1 MAEITATFPTDWEAP
16 QRGESE
22 EVFSTKAN
30 AAWNKLRDEIVVAGN
45 LFGTEAN
52 AVKDEVNDARDDT
65 VTAKDAAVAAAST
78 AQSTANATLWISG
91 QSYSVGEN
99 SISLID
105 FQTYR
110 ATVLTSGTTD
120 PSLSADWTGLTA
132 EDATKLPLAGG
143 TMTGA
148 ITSMRETRVAMGAND
163 IDLASGNYFTKTI
176 SAVTTLTVSN
186 VPTTGQSIG
195 FILELTNGGSSA
207 VTWFAG
213 IKWAGGKAPTLTSA
227 GVDTI
232 GFITHDAGTTWYA
245 YKMGLDM
252 KAA

>member
-1 MAEITATFPTDWEAP
+1 MSIIRDNIEDIRKIDSIEA
-16 QRGESE
+16 
-22 EVFSTKAN
+22 
-30 AAWNKLRDEIVVAGN
+30 
-45 LFGTEAN
+45 
-52 AVKDEVNDARDDT
+52 
-65 VTAKDAAVAAAST
+65 
-78 AQSTANATLWISG
+78 TANQATVIDDDAVSLTDTWSSSKISG
-91 QSYSVGEN
+91 E
-99 SISLID
+99 LD
-105 FQTYR
+105 DKLE
-110 ATVLTSGTTD
+110 ATDIAGKLD
-120 PSLSADWTGLTA
+120 LS
-132 EDATKLPLAGG
+132 GG

-148 ITSMRETRVAMGAND
+148 ITSMRETRVSMGAND

-176 SAVTTLTVSN
+176 SAATTLTVSN

-227 GVDTI
+227 GVDTV